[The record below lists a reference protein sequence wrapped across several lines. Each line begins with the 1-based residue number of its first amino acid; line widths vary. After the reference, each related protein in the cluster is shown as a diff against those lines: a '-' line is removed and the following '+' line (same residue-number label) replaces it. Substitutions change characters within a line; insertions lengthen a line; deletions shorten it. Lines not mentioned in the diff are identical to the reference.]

1 MVDRAVV
8 ELVDAMSVDDQV
20 ELICHMRR
28 SWGLEEAP
36 LSEADRRVLD
46 ERIGDMEAN
55 PGDGVPL
62 DEFMA
67 KLRSGRRPST

>member
-1 MVDRAVV
+1 VVDPAVV

-20 ELICHMRR
+20 ELVCHVRN

-36 LSEADRRVLD
+36 LSEADRCLLD
-46 ERIGDMEAN
+46 ERIKDMDAN
-55 PGDGVPL
+55 PGDGVTL

-67 KLRSGRRPST
+67 KLRSGR